1 MDDNSNNGKYLMIE
15 SQKTIPLEVW
25 EPDSDEP
32 YLHRY
37 VKGRMGLD
45 VFKELRQRLT
55 DTGFLPDEY
64 FSLRSPW
71 EYRRIPKYAWYYL
84 DVDYGASE
92 GIYLDDSIL
101 GRGM

>member
-71 EYRRIPKYAWYYL
+71 EYRRIPKDAVLPGCRLWSIRRYL
-84 DVDYGASE
+84 FRY
-92 GIYLDDSIL
+92 DSIL
-101 GRGM
+101 G